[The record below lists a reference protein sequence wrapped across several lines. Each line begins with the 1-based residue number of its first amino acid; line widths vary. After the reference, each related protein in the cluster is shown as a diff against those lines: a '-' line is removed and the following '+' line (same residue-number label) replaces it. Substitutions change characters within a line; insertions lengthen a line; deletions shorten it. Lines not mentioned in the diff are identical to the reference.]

1 MAERVKLRVGS
12 VARAVLITGQ
22 AYQDP
27 KDALNEFISNAA
39 DEYLEAGERGR
50 IRVVLRRRGRY
61 PTIAIDDDGRGMT
74 PDRLRE
80 VARNLFKSVKAGDD
94 RTLGEK
100 AIGLLAFQQLG
111 AKMDLVSRAEGSTE
125 TWCLS
130 LERGAASAELDV
142 ERRRTRDRS
151 GTTIYLRDLDK
162 EVLRMLTQRK
172 VVDYVRGRRAAAL
185 EQGLYEVEVAEGQ
198 AAIVVTPDTPDGVL
212 VPLAAHATLWGPIEF
227 QLYVAPPDEKA
238 RAVAVVGR
246 AATSVLDDITELE
259 EFAEPPWNSGQV
271 SGRVTFEA
279 LQQSAGRRAVLRDDD
294 AFPIFVETVRSITP
308 TVSALV
314 QRVAAEVDADTSERM
329 SQEIRRV
336 FATVLKEL
344 DDLDNPMRS
353 AIEVNSTDPTD
364 PTKDDLLPTK
374 KRRSPP
380 DLSELT
386 SRRRGPSGNGQTGT
400 PDSTRTRQ
408 SRLPTIA
415 ADPFPT
421 GPRSR
426 YDAEDQVVL
435 YNDRHPDYLM
445 VKADETH
452 LLDYFATLVA
462 KEYVVY
468 NNPRARPEEL
478 AEEMVRMVVRV
489 RKHLSTRQPKR
500 RR

>member
-39 DEYLEAGERGR
+39 DEYLESGERGR

-61 PTIAIDDDGRGMT
+61 PTIAVDDDGHGMT

-111 AKMDLVSRAEGSTE
+111 AKMDVVSRAEGSTE

-130 LERGAASAELDV
+130 LERGAASADLDL

-172 VVDYVRGRRAAAL
+172 IVDYVRSRRGAAL
-185 EQGLYEVEVAEGQ
+185 EQDLYEVEVAEGQ
-198 AAIVVTPDTPDGVL
+198 TAIIVTPETPDGVL
-212 VPLAAHATLWGPIEF
+212 VPLPTHTTLWGPIEF
-227 QLYVAPPDEKA
+227 QLFVAPPDEKA

-246 AATSVLDDITELE
+246 AATTVLDDVTELE

-314 QRVAAEVDADTSERM
+314 QRIAAEVDVDTSERM

-353 AIEVNSTDPTD
+353 AIEVNQAEPAN
-364 PTKDDLLPTK
+364 DDLLPSK
-374 KRRSPP
+374 KRASPP
-380 DLSELT
+380 DLSELR
-386 SRRRGPSGNGQTGT
+386 SRSRGPSGNGQTGT
-400 PDSTRTRQ
+400 PDSVRTRQ

-415 ADPFPT
+415 ADPFPAS
-421 GPRSR
+421 PRSR

-445 VKADETH
+445 VKGDETH

-489 RKHLSTRQPKR
+489 RKHLSTRRTKR